1 MPVVRTPEEDAINV
15 RIIERG
21 LQSRPDTTLVT
32 MLNAVTTKSSVYDE
46 DIDRLTNF
54 PQAELWDLKQQ
65 GITGARAQ
73 TELAETLQFYTD
85 KKARL
90 LDKKFLTEKEQEFRR
105 DGKVVRVIVA

>member
-1 MPVVRTPEEDAINV
+1 MPPTRTPEEDAIVV
-15 RIIERG
+15 RIEERG
-21 LQSRPDTTLVT
+21 LQSRPDATMVT
-32 MLNAVTTKSSVYDE
+32 MLDAVTIKSSVYDE
-46 DIDRLTNF
+46 DIRSLTVF
-54 PQAELWDLKQQ
+54 PGAKLDELDKQ

-73 TELAETLQFYTD
+73 TELAETLQFLTD